1 MAIQLINTGTG
12 ANKGDGDSLRSAFTK
27 INNNFTELT
36 YYLGSTVTDF
46 TEIVEDVVGSMLIHG
61 DHTVGGIKV
70 DYNDT
75 SSKIIINLITPA
87 ALVPPSGST
96 GTVLTKN
103 SIADFDTTWTSL
115 TSVVGPTGPT
125 GPSGSGIVYLGAWNS
140 ATIYA
145 ENDVVN
151 YQNGS
156 YISTSINY
164 NSIPTNLADWDILAL
179 PGPTGPAGP
188 QGPGADQDL
197 NTTSSVVFQSIN
209 VTTGMS
215 VTKTLSIG
223 GMPIDGDGHLHLL
236 NTLTQSP
243 LMVASNYVGGARPEI
258 LIRGYGGNRPEGL
271 VNTSGLS
278 GLILESSRGT
288 ESSPSAIQA
297 NDVLG
302 YVGFGGFDTN
312 RWSTEATLNPGFL
325 ASYATETWN
334 GTTNTTTNAGTGF
347 ILRTQPNGVQLNPA
361 SRQIWLQTS
370 WQNGTATEPPQQI
383 VRIGNAS
390 QSTPTLLTSNGQHFF
405 AGFGA
410 ANIEYINV
418 KSKIIGVPEEDHSVF
433 EGDINGIT
441 LNVTTVTSGFISV
454 GQHIT
459 GTNILTSTFILS
471 TGTGVGGTGTYF
483 VSKSQTVSSTNI
495 RGGSDN
501 NTLQSTN
508 VLTFITGR
516 KSGANGRRSA
526 LKKDDT
532 IFNIAGKAQFLE
544 FTLGE
549 GATVADLRFKAL
561 ENYTTSTRGSA
572 FIIGTVNSGTTATST
587 RLDLSDQEHKYRSD
601 RHYFTATN
609 ATLTNVVVEG
619 HVLPAAN
626 SAFDLGTSS
635 TQWRSLYVGT
645 STIYLGGTA
654 LSVSGGNLTIDGAP
668 VSGGGGNTGNFRFNN
683 SILYTNAGES
693 IYIDPSN
700 DEGNTGYIFVPGPN
714 DAESNALAIVN
725 QQNGGLRLGS
735 ANANWDFAG
744 DGTLSL
750 PEGVTTKIQADDL
763 TVQTNDGDLT
773 LESDSDVF
781 VKSSGGTHI
790 WEFGVNGNL
799 ILPLGAQISPIASGS
814 VEIIAA
820 NTANSYASLTS
831 ANNGN
836 YMWVDDLGA
845 YVGVNWANS
854 PKTWSWNTA
863 GNLTASGN
871 IIPNENLA
879 YDLGSTSSQ
888 WRSLYVGTSTIYL
901 GGTALSISGGNLT
914 IDGSPVSGSGLPSIT
929 IPAST
934 GTTYK
939 GLQVS
944 YGLIHSNSQVNE
956 LNVSK
961 IVIHKPAITS
971 IEMDTTTEQDDFK
984 VSGLGSSD
992 VLAMFVLY
1000 GNTNGPKALSTLTT
1014 FAEVIIDN
1022 VILDGGEEGSFNT
1035 VDEMKSAFYSNYSTI
1050 SAAAGGLDS
1059 DFEFY
1064 NPSTTVNTGT
1074 TTVQEGSGAAFSIV
1088 SPGDGFA
1095 YVDPPTV
1102 WLGSEGTNYLVGHKI
1117 KILGTDL
1124 GGITP
1129 DNDAIITITGVGA
1142 GGSITTATITGTGG
1156 DVGGGTYNAVTGTN
1170 YQVGS
1175 GFEVSQ
1181 IFFTNT
1187 GTYDY
1192 LNLHSAGTNY
1202 VVGDILTLLGSGIVN
1217 GSSPTND
1224 ITITIT
1230 AVDGGGVATT
1240 WTVSGVLPRQWRTNN
1255 ISDGGNDQYD
1265 GANYIN
1271 SSFASQINYNQGN
1284 TVADGIAEFGTGSS
1298 YTFVYNTGTFG
1309 LLVTGNASTYI
1320 ETSGNSGADG
1330 DSTTESGNL
1339 YGPSTAAETFD
1350 NAVTHL
1356 NIVGD
1361 PYAGPIVS
1369 FTRPDNSDE
1378 TIDILIPDDGEGAG
1392 VAIAR
1397 DSNGNG
1403 IFNPYR
1409 EGSWD
1414 SDVSPGGTL
1423 WNIDGWAD
1431 LSDVESRTYS
1441 PLYEAFGFG
1450 GLGNKIVGT
1459 ECVMYLP
1466 DNGKY
1471 YAVKFDSW
1479 TQGGNG
1485 GGFAYTRRE
1494 LDLTSLSEGIRFSD
1508 GTRLKSAEG
1517 VGRVK
1522 LRSPGSRRIEEV
1534 YGYKAVSLSQVVTSN
1549 ITTPAS
1555 RSGSSTNTIWIDST
1569 ATTIDDIISNPAN
1582 YNNAYDFEFSL
1593 DNNIWYEW
1601 TNSTS
1606 FSGNERGYSIATTVT
1621 YLQDDTIYFR
1631 YKTGGEPVVWWDK
1644 ADLPGGSSNFRG
1656 AVIDYHAWT
1665 GESTIIGTI
1674 HIVDDDGEEH
1684 ISHQEVQSGS
1694 TDGENDDL
1702 WYVTSEGQIKYRR
1715 IDGEG
1720 KILKVQWSAKV
1731 FYGSEYYDD

>member
-179 PGPTGPAGP
+179 PGSVGPQASGFLNVNSTDSHTIVNSGELVFFTTYTGAFVIGGRIRAVAASTTSNWVEGDIVDLVPDTRINIIADHSNGSGTYDSWDITVAGHPGIEGTVGPTGPAGP
-188 QGPGADQDL
+188 QGPGADQEL

-418 KSKIIGVPEEDHSVF
+418 KSKIIGVPEEDYSVF

-654 LSVSGGNLTIDGAP
+654 LSVSGGNLTVDGAP
-668 VSGGGGNTGNFRFNN
+668 VSGGGGASLGDRLTSSTYSVILEGNTGTVSVPN
-683 SILYTNAGES
+683 SIISQGYQLNLAGSQYSYDVGRYLRVRDGDFESHLHLDTPDNSLYDIILGDDNKFVRVDHTGPVVIGTFDFLGSPTLYNTWTFEVSGNIILPNLQSIDSSDPTTLIVGTADAKLTLDSFNQAALLQAKKSFVRNFSENYEANFSYTNAGGQGTIS
-693 IYIDPSN
+693 ITLTGNGLYLRTLLQRLADQFSGNLQFPYSYSNIQATVNPSAEN
-700 DEGNTGYIFVPGPN
+700 IVTAVTNVIQGFGPN
-714 DAESNALAIVN
+714 DYVMEVN
-725 QQNGGLRLGS
+725 Q
-735 ANANWDFAG
+735 
-744 DGTLSL
+744 L
-750 PEGVTTKIQADDL
+750 PDPDPFTFTD
-763 TVQTNDGDLT
+763 
-773 LESDSDVF
+773 
-781 VKSSGGTHI
+781 
-790 WEFGVNGNL
+790 
-799 ILPLGAQISPIASGS
+799 
-814 VEIIAA
+814 
-820 NTANSYASLTS
+820 
-831 ANNGN
+831 
-836 YMWVDDLGA
+836 
-845 YVGVNWANS
+845 
-854 PKTWSWNTA
+854 
-863 GNLTASGN
+863 
-871 IIPNENLA
+871 
-879 YDLGSTSSQ
+879 
-888 WRSLYVGTSTIYL
+888 
-901 GGTALSISGGNLT
+901 
-914 IDGSPVSGSGLPSIT
+914 IT
-929 IPAST
+929 I
-934 GTTYK
+934 
-939 GLQVS
+939 
-944 YGLIHSNSQVNE
+944 
-956 LNVSK
+956 
-961 IVIHKPAITS
+961 
-971 IEMDTTTEQDDFK
+971 
-984 VSGLGSSD
+984 
-992 VLAMFVLY
+992 
-1000 GNTNGPKALSTLTT
+1000 
-1014 FAEVIIDN
+1014 
-1022 VILDGGEEGSFNT
+1022 
-1035 VDEMKSAFYSNYSTI
+1035 
-1050 SAAAGGLDS
+1050 
-1059 DFEFY
+1059 
-1064 NPSTTVNTGT
+1064 
-1074 TTVQEGSGAAFSIV
+1074 
-1088 SPGDGFA
+1088 
-1095 YVDPPTV
+1095 
-1102 WLGSEGTNYLVGHKI
+1102 
-1117 KILGTDL
+1117 
-1124 GGITP
+1124 
-1129 DNDAIITITGVGA
+1129 
-1142 GGSITTATITGTGG
+1142 
-1156 DVGGGTYNAVTGTN
+1156 
-1170 YQVGS
+1170 
-1175 GFEVSQ
+1175 
-1181 IFFTNT
+1181 
-1187 GTYDY
+1187 TYDY
-1192 LNLHSAGTNY
+1192 LNTVGVDVDKDIFGISTDNDDIDITSGRDINLRATDDLRLTAGSYFELELSQLDGQENTDGLEIRVGSTLTTHSWMYRFDGVTQLPSGLTASPLSNFVPVSGTAIQQNENEILQVVSKGLSGGMTVGWAENPFEPSKVAALTFNATAEQVRIATGSYTGTVNTWAFDQTGIFTTPQGAAIGPEGMGWPGFSNGVSGLPLSIVNKNPDGLYLSNITLYASGSGNVGIIEFTVWNTETVVSKTITINTAGNIVLPGGGVIDGSDHDVEITASNDGSSTFGSVTINTQGPPAIY
-1202 VVGDILTLLGSGIVN
+1202 TVVQQTSPYSPDTITTDIGSTPFIGNIVAGMTVTGSGIVV
-1217 GSSPTND
+1217 PTTVSAVTGPD
-1224 ITITIT
+1224 IYGTYSITISPPSGTGLNYTETYTFTSAGGVTNRNWEFNSLGELYLPQGGAIQET
-1230 AVDGGGVATT
+1230 EVTNELWGTTTTSLTLVPAGAANGTQRLEIYSTGGGEGNHIHITSGDQTQTDLFLGNDTQYFAVAANGQNYIQARNGYASPNPGTSAGPGAN
-1240 WTVSGVLPRQWRTNN
+1240 VN
-1255 ISDGGNDQYD
+1255 IYAGNAGDNGGN
-1265 GANYIN
+1265 
-1271 SSFASQINYNQGN
+1271 
-1284 TVADGIAEFGTGSS
+1284 VADGNSGGDIFIASGIS
-1298 YTFVYNTGTFG
+1298 
-1309 LLVTGNASTYI
+1309 
-1320 ETSGNSGADG
+1320 TSGLGG
-1330 DSTTESGNL
+1330 
-1339 YGPSTAAETFD
+1339 
-1350 NAVTHL
+1350 
-1356 NIVGD
+1356 
-1361 PYAGPIVS
+1361 
-1369 FTRPDNSDE
+1369 
-1378 TIDILIPDDGEGAG
+1378 DILLNTSSGPD
-1392 VAIAR
+1392 
-1397 DSNGNG
+1397 
-1403 IFNPYR
+1403 
-1409 EGSWD
+1409 
-1414 SDVSPGGTL
+1414 
-1423 WNIDGWAD
+1423 
-1431 LSDVESRTYS
+1431 
-1441 PLYEAFGFG
+1441 GFG
-1450 GLGNKIVGT
+1450 SI
-1459 ECVMYLP
+1459 
-1466 DNGKY
+1466 
-1471 YAVKFDSW
+1471 
-1479 TQGGNG
+1479 
-1485 GGFAYTRRE
+1485 E
-1494 LDLTSLSEGIRFSD
+1494 LSTD
-1508 GTRLKSAEG
+1508 G
-1517 VGRVK
+1517 
-1522 LRSPGSRRIEEV
+1522 
-1534 YGYKAVSLSQVVTSN
+1534 
-1549 ITTPAS
+1549 
-1555 RSGSSTNTIWIDST
+1555 GSSTWTFNKDNELVFPNGTTQTTAYGFVSPPVSSTSTGVAGALAKDASYFYVCT
-1569 ATTIDDIISNPAN
+1569 AT
-1582 YNNAYDFEFSL
+1582 NAWQRIAW
-1593 DNNIWYEW
+1593 DNTPW
-1601 TNSTS
+1601 
-1606 FSGNERGYSIATTVT
+1606 
-1621 YLQDDTIYFR
+1621 
-1631 YKTGGEPVVWWDK
+1631 
-1644 ADLPGGSSNFRG
+1644 
-1656 AVIDYHAWT
+1656 
-1665 GESTIIGTI
+1665 
-1674 HIVDDDGEEH
+1674 
-1684 ISHQEVQSGS
+1684 
-1694 TDGENDDL
+1694 
-1702 WYVTSEGQIKYRR
+1702 
-1715 IDGEG
+1715 
-1720 KILKVQWSAKV
+1720 
-1731 FYGSEYYDD
+1731 